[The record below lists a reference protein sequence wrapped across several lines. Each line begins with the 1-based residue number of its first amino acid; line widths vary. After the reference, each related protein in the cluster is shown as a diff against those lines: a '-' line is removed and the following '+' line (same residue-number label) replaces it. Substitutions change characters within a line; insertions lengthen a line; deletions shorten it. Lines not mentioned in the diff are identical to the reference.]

1 MDNSLVLFT
10 TKTGSSVTYGDY
22 VDALKKI
29 VMEPCE
35 ILFIHTSMNFGIPN
49 RFLKRRELMEA
60 MYAGIKELGIKTL
73 IFPTFTFSFCNNED
87 YDVMNSKC
95 KMGMLNEYVRKLPEA
110 KRSMD
115 PLLSVCVIGE
125 NMKLAVAPK
134 RFSIGKD
141 SIFDKLHHSSN
152 VQFLFLGMPFGDCFT
167 YMHYVEQCCDVPY
180 RYNRIFSGNVINEEG
195 EKKTVEYE
203 LYVRYK
209 GVVPIVPGD
218 LEQDFL
224 ENGIMK
230 KCILGDGIVSCISEK
245 EAFDNISRRIC
256 QDNFCFSKEHY
267 EDTSSLEKEY
277 QYGNV
282 VSL

>member
-1 MDNSLVLFT
+1 MESALELFT
-10 TKTGSSVTYGDY
+10 TKMGNSVTYEDY
-22 VDALKKI
+22 IDALNKI
-29 VMEPCE
+29 VKKPCDT
-35 ILFIHTSMNFGIPN
+35 LFIHTSMNFGIPN
-49 RFLKRRELMEA
+49 RLLRRRELMEA
-60 MYAGIKELGIKTL
+60 MYEGIKELGIKTL
-73 IFPTFTFSFCNNED
+73 VFPTFTFSFCNNED
-87 YDVMNSKC
+87 YDVANSRC

-125 NMKLAVAPK
+125 NMELADEPK

-141 SIFDKLHHSSN
+141 SIFDKLHHTSN
-152 VQFLFLGMPFGDCFT
+152 VQFLFLGMPFTDCFT
-167 YMHYVEQCCDVPY
+167 YMHYVEQCFDVPY
-180 RYNRIFSGNVINEEG
+180 RYNKIFSGNVINEAG

-209 GVVPIVPGD
+209 GVIPVVPSD

-224 ENGIMK
+224 EKGIMK
-230 KCILGDGIVSCISEK
+230 KCVLGDGIVSCVSEK
-245 EAFDNISRRIC
+245 EAYDNIYNRIC
-256 QDNFCFSKEHY
+256 QDNFCFSKERY
-267 EDTSSLEKEY
+267 DDISSLEKEY